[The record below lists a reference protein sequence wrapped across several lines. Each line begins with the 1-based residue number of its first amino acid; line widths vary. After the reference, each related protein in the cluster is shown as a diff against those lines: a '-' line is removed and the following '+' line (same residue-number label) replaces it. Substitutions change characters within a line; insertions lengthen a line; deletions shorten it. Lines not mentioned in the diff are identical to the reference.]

1 MQIELDF
8 SNPEKSVREIAAD
21 FISRDP
27 LIFDTETTGLG
38 PDDEIIEIT
47 LIDCSGD
54 IKLDTLIK
62 PIKKIPADSSRIHGI
77 TNDMVINAPALD
89 SLWTEQL
96 SQLFGGRALCI
107 YNSDFDLRMI
117 KQSLKKYGLK
127 WANPEEV
134 LCLMKLY
141 GRHRQVWDDYYNH
154 YKWFKLTT
162 AARECSIQLPEKAHR
177 SLADAEL
184 TRKLLLFLAEPAPEK

>member
-21 FISRDP
+21 FISRNP
-27 LIFDTETTGLG
+27 LIIDTETTGLG

-47 LIDCSGD
+47 AIDCSGD

-77 TNDMVINAPALD
+77 TNDLVINAPALD
-89 SLWTEQL
+89 SLWAEQL
-96 SQLFGGRALCI
+96 SQLLGGRALCI
-107 YNSDFDLRMI
+107 YNSEFDLRMI
-117 KQSLKKYGLK
+117 KQSL
-127 WANPEEV
+127 
-134 LCLMKLY
+134 Y
-141 GRHRQVWDDYYNH
+141 GRHRQVWDEYYNH

-162 AARECSIQLPEKAHR
+162 AARECSIQLPERAHR

-184 TRKLLLFLAEPAPEK
+184 TRQLLLFLAEPAP

>member
-21 FISRDP
+21 FMSRDP
-27 LIFDTETTGLG
+27 LIIDTETTGLG
-38 PDDEIIEIT
+38 PDDEMIEIT
-47 LIDCSGD
+47 AIDCSGD

-62 PIKKIPADSSRIHGI
+62 PIKKIPAASSRIHGI
-77 TNDMVINAPALD
+77 TNDLVINAPPLD

-96 SQLFGGRALCI
+96 SPLLDCRALCI
-107 YNSDFDLRMI
+107 YNSDFDLRLI

-127 WANPEEV
+127 WANPDEV

-141 GRHRQVWDDYYNH
+141 GRYRQVWDEYYNH

-162 AARECSIQLPEKAHR
+162 AARESSIQLPEKIHR

-184 TRKLLLFLAEPAPEK
+184 TRQLLLFLAEPAT